1 MFVKLDPNMNI
12 AIFIINQT
20 ESHTAFFNIP
30 GWGEF
35 AVFFCVAS
43 PGFVVVVCC
52 ATLCSGGSGGRC
64 VAQMLCFDVTIGSG
78 WMIAGALH
86 ALRASLVGRCIA

>member
-20 ESHTAFFNIP
+20 ESHAAFFNIP

-35 AVFFCVAS
+35 AVFFALLRRALLRW
-43 PGFVVVVCC
+43 FVVLHC
-52 ATLCSGGSGGRC
+52 AQVGRG
-64 VAQMLCFDVTIGSG
+64 AQMLCFDVTIGSG